1 MVLQLLL
8 EAGRGSNRFA
18 HLIFGLAHSLQ
29 GVDLSGQLVLEL
41 NDLRGLVHLKDLVLC
56 CRQAGQIQGTLLGI
70 PLHSSCSCGSHQLQK
85 ERKNDWFELCPFLG
99 GRGGGREVVTLS
111 VAAATRPAA
120 RMRASWDFENGAAFD
135 LDAAT
140 S

>member
-1 MVLQLLL
+1 LGGGGGSDNIALLVIREGIIYLSILSSLMVLQLLL

-29 GVDLSGQLVLEL
+29 GVDLSSQLVLEL

-56 CRQAGQIQGTLLGI
+56 CRQAGQIQGTLLSI

-99 GRGGGREVVTLS
+99 GRGGGRERLL
-111 VAAATRPAA
+111 PY
-120 RMRASWDFENGAAFD
+120 
-135 LDAAT
+135 L
-140 S
+140 